1 MHDMPSRPVRRSS
14 RPLREPR
21 SRLDKNLGDASEA
34 ALARVPAAATGAIL
48 IDLAQLEANWCGL
61 ADHVA
66 PAECGAVVKADAYG
80 LGAKRVIPAL
90 LAAGCRSFFVATLDE
105 ALEARLLAPGATIY
119 MLDGLLPGMAADVAN
134 ANITPVLATLDDIDA
149 WSSLGSGLAES
160 SGHAPP
166 AALHIDTGLHRLGLS
181 ETDLAELQRR
191 PELTQRFDIALI
203 MSHLPCADEAGHP
216 MNREQRDTF
225 ERLRAGLPAAR
236 ASLAASDGLMLG
248 SDFHYDL
255 VRPGYALYGGQAAR
269 LRVTPVGPV
278 VRACARILQVQDVP
292 PGGSVGYS
300 ASYRAPTKRRIATI
314 AAGYADGIFR
324 HASATNDTP
333 GGMVA
338 VHGQR
343 APIVGRVSMDLI
355 TVDVTDLTGEPPKK
369 GDWVDLIGPDLPI
382 EAVGAAARTIGYEVL
397 TRLGHR
403 FHRVYLGQDD

>member
-14 RPLREPR
+14 RPLPEAR
-21 SRLDKNLGDASEA
+21 SCASDASEA
-34 ALARVPAAATGAIL
+34 ALALVPAAATGAIL
-48 IDLAQLEANWCGL
+48 IDLAQLKANWQGL
-61 ADHVA
+61 AGHVA

-80 LGAKRVIPAL
+80 LGAKRIIPAL

-105 ALEARLLAPGATIY
+105 ALEARKLAPGATIY

-134 ANITPVLATLDDIDA
+134 AIVTPVLATLDDIEA
-149 WSSLGSGLAES
+149 WNGLGSSLANKLTES
-160 SGHAPP
+160 AGHAPP

-181 ETDLAELQRR
+181 ESEIAELQRR
-191 PELTQRFDIALI
+191 PDLTQRFDISLI
-203 MSHLPCADEAGHP
+203 MSHLACADEAGHP
-216 MNREQRDTF
+216 MNREQRDAF
-225 ERLRAGLPAAR
+225 ERLRTHLPIAR

-248 SDFHYDL
+248 ADFHYDL

-269 LRVTPVGPV
+269 LRVTPVAPV

-292 PGGSVGYS
+292 PGGTVGYS
-300 ASYRAPTKRRIATI
+300 ASYRATTKRRIATI

-324 HASATNDTP
+324 HASSTNDTP
-333 GGMVA
+333 GGMIA
-338 VHGQR
+338 FRGQR

-355 TVDVTDLTGEPPKK
+355 TVDVTDLTGPAPEK

-382 EAVGAAARTIGYEVL
+382 EAVGAAAQTIGYEVL